1 MIVNGLASFVVN
13 VPNPGEPAK
22 AVASTITSSALDN
35 RYFKKWVHFEFS
47 DSVAFTTL
55 VTPSAG
61 TITLTAS
68 ANGQVYDAVSG
79 GTAFNA
85 STSGAPLSI
94 LGPASYME
102 AVPTGLAGATY
113 WRMVITMAEGG

>member
-1 MIVNGLASFVVN
+1 MIVNGLASLVVN
-13 VPNPGEPAK
+13 VPNPGEPAS

-47 DSVAFTTL
+47 NSADFSSL

-68 ANGQVYDAVSG
+68 ANGQVYDAVYM
-79 GTAFNA
+79 GTAFSA
-85 STSGAPLSI
+85 ATSGSPLSI
-94 LGPASYME
+94 LGPASYMQ